1 MKKILFGLLLI
12 ACLISCEDA
21 NFKCFNEVQKKY
33 PNSIV
38 MNRLYEFIA
47 IDDEGNVHFIETK
60 GRDNSITY
68 DAIIL
73 KSKK

>member
-33 PNSIV
+33 PNSTI
-38 MNRLYEFIA
+38 MNRLK
-47 IDDEGNVHFIETK
+47 V
-60 GRDNSITY
+60 
-68 DAIIL
+68 
-73 KSKK
+73 